1 MTMGPDPI
9 IKIFFMSVLFGIYA
23 LLGVRRDYITD
34 AVRLSKRR
42 EKKPAV
48 SITAGSSCQSRISLE
63 REFRNSDRQS
73 ARYYFLRGLLDPVID
88 QLTGDNTSELRRKL
102 LI

>member
-48 SITAGSSCQSRISLE
+48 SITAGIQ
-63 REFRNSDRQS
+63 
-73 ARYYFLRGLLDPVID
+73 
-88 QLTGDNTSELRRKL
+88 
-102 LI
+102 